1 MPSTT
6 ISLAVNH
13 HHASKP
19 KPPLNQPVLCFN
31 RKPKEQREK
40 REQKTNEKKREKFSE
55 EMRRERKK
63 SKEIA
68 GLLGGVRAE
77 EINFL
82 IFTKCTVA
90 FHFLRATVHFVKK
103 FEVEEEFYS
112 TAETLFFILL
122 STNRDT

>member
-1 MPSTT
+1 
-6 ISLAVNH
+6 
-13 HHASKP
+13 
-19 KPPLNQPVLCFN
+19 
-31 RKPKEQREK
+31 
-40 REQKTNEKKREKFSE
+40 
-55 EMRRERKK
+55 MRRERKK
-63 SKEIA
+63 SEEIV

-103 FEVEEEFYS
+103 FEVEEEFCNNVR
-112 TAETLFFILL
+112 ALFFILL